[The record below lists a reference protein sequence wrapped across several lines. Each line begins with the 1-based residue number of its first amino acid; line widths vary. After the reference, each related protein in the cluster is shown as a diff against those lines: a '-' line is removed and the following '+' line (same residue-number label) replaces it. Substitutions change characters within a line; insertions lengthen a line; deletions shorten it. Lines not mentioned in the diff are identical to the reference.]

1 MRVTLSARFRRNW
14 VGHRGSADHR
24 RLPKPQAKERRAVR
38 FAGIPALE
46 RGDRRCRGS
55 WDPVPV
61 LVAEG
66 GEQKPMSEAKSE
78 EQ

>member
-1 MRVTLSARFRRNW
+1 MPSFPKNW
-14 VGHRGSADHR
+14 VDHRGSADHP
-24 RLPKPQAKERRAVR
+24 RLPKPQTKGRRAVR
-38 FAGIPALE
+38 FAVIPALVR
-46 RGDRRCRGS
+46 RGRRCRGS
-55 WDPVPV
+55 WDPVFV

>member
-1 MRVTLSARFRRNW
+1 MPSFPKELGRPPRI
-14 VGHRGSADHR
+14 RGSSAAPETAD
-24 RLPKPQAKERRAVR
+24 QGRRAVR
-38 FAGIPALE
+38 FAGIPALV
-46 RGDRRCRGS
+46 RGGRRYSGS

-61 LVAEG
+61 LVTEG

>member
-1 MRVTLSARFRRNW
+1 MLLRPETPNLVFDPNHKSLL
-14 VGHRGSADHR
+14 GIDH
-24 RLPKPQAKERRAVR
+24 
-38 FAGIPALE
+38 AGVV
-46 RGDRRCRGS
+46 